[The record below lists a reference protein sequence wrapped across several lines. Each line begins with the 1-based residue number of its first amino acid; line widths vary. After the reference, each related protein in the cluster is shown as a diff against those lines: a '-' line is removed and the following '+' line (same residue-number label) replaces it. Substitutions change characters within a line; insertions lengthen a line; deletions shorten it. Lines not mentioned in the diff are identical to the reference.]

1 MENVPNLLTA
11 EKGYFKR
18 EIEELFSKMGYILD
32 AGVLNAADYGVPQNR
47 RRAVIIGKKTNEER
61 VNLLPKPVNKK
72 VSVWDAISDLA
83 YLNSGEGDEIQDY
96 KFEARSEY
104 QKKMRMNSNKLLNH
118 KATNHSKLA
127 LERLALTRTNGHGL
141 GMWIVNNTC
150 TMSGGEIQKIC
161 GEKGFEI
168 EFTIGGKI

>member
-61 VNLLPKPVNKK
+61 VNLLPKPINKK

-127 LERLALTRTNGHGL
+127 LERLALVPPEQGKECLPEEHLTKS
-141 GMWIVNNTC
+141 IY
-150 TMSGGEIQKIC
+150 SGTWCRMQKDDV
-161 GEKGFEI
+161 
-168 EFTIGGKI
+168 